1 MHVTSMARLVDGKMI
16 AKELG
21 IEPGEW
27 VGRALDVCLS
37 WQLRNPGI
45 TNPVGAIQEVRQRSK
60 ELQIPLKKQQK
71 SGTPVG
77 AKSPSIEVKR
87 TFVGCRAPLATN
99 TILRPPTLPGLGLGR
114 HLKDLS
120 HYPGIKPRHNRP
132 NQGIRGTNR
141 GHMRA
146 HDQAKGY
153 SYKILSPYQLRDI
166 LVLQLEYRM
175 IFNQIISLYLFY

>member
-60 ELQIPLKKQQK
+60 ELQIPLKKQ
-71 SGTPVG
+71 
-77 AKSPSIEVKR
+77 
-87 TFVGCRAPLATN
+87 
-99 TILRPPTLPGLGLGR
+99 
-114 HLKDLS
+114 
-120 HYPGIKPRHNRP
+120 
-132 NQGIRGTNR
+132 
-141 GHMRA
+141 
-146 HDQAKGY
+146 
-153 SYKILSPYQLRDI
+153 
-166 LVLQLEYRM
+166 
-175 IFNQIISLYLFY
+175 